1 MMVRIYILLASV
13 LSLIG
18 CNYKSHSK
26 SLKTALSE
34 NEIILDSTYKLKL
47 VTKSDTL
54 NGRDITQMLLFFEK
68 NKQIK
73 QVNPKSLSFLKNTS
87 LIQQFA
93 RIKLNSK
100 LYYLLYVFT
109 ANGEPEFYITYD
121 PTGNLVAYNKCTRD
135 NCETKIIAKDIDSI
149 ATRKFFQN
157 EDNIEFV
164 NINY

>member
-1 MMVRIYILLASV
+1 MHYP
-13 LSLIG
+13 
-18 CNYKSHSK
+18 
-26 SLKTALSE
+26 E

-54 NGRDITQMLLFFEK
+54 NSRDITQMLLFLK

-93 RIKLNSK
+93 RIQLNTK

-109 ANGEPEFYITYD
+109 ANGEPEFYITYS

-135 NCETKIIAKDIDSI
+135 NCETKIIYRGYRFRYIKKI
-149 ATRKFFQN
+149 FFKI